1 MRNQHCKKNCFQA
14 SNYMACNKISMH
26 GFCLTNENLLPPPL
40 IIDKTDLASNPTF
53 LGGGGKKRETVCAC
67 PRNLGR
73 TMHSCQGI
81 L

>member
-40 IIDKTDLASNPTF
+40 NIKDDRVPP
-53 LGGGGKKRETVCAC
+53 AC
-67 PRNLGR
+67 LLRVLQNITSL
-73 TMHSCQGI
+73 SAAE
-81 L
+81 